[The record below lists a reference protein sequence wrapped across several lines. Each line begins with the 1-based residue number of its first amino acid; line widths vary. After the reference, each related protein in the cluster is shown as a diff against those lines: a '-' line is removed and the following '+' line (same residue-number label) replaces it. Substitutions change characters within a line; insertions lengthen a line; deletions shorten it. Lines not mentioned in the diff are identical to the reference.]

1 MKRDK
6 SNPVAK
12 YMRKYN
18 KATVQRDRKK
28 ASKRGYVKHKGQ
40 MEACGKKHEELS
52 DAAKVECPKCDGA
65 GCKHCDQKGWHV
77 SEEVETNS
85 AAKKAIYVTNPVTG
99 KREVKMEPTHRKKLD
114 KMHKDH
120 DAMHEGLA
128 LPGYPEQEKP
138 KVVEPFKKVKTPV
151 VESMDPRDHTDKPG
165 HLVVVTKPSG
175 KKMIKHYHPTAQ
187 GAKKYADRVN
197 KTNRVGHKATV
208 HKTDGRRIMEEI
220 TEFLRVKTNPN
231 FSASST
237 TTKSRKVNNKQK
249 TASQSITT
257 TSGNGYKI
265 KRNIKTGQTTKVRT
279 DVGGKKMNEGYD
291 KTSSAH
297 KIARRSATGTPGAR
311 AEFHKDGSATVHSGP
326 SGSRTSTDNVNSH
339 LRDIGAEHGH
349 STKEL
354 GKKHVTKHDGHTH
367 TVTSKNGGNGHEIH
381 IKSHSVKESVI
392 AEATSKKLRDKM
404 KELAG
409 GELPRSSVEL
419 RKLKTQA
426 QAELKKGREAKR
438 NAPKKVSYTSKGN
451 VHMGNKGSDERNIIM
466 QLRKAQDL
474 GGKMDIR
481 VSPKQGRT
489 TRLDKKMIDQLL
501 KNYDGLSKPQQ
512 KRAFVVQ
519 LTRALRKRAK

>member
-18 KATVQRDRKK
+18 KATVQTDRKK
-28 ASKRGYVKHKGQ
+28 AMKKGDRKHKGRY
-40 MEACGKKHEELS
+40 EELS

-85 AAKKAIYVTNPVTG
+85 AAKKAIYVTNPNTG

-128 LPGYPEQEKP
+128 LPGYPEQEKM
-138 KVVEPFKKVKTPV
+138 KVVDPFKKV
-151 VESMDPRDHTDKPG
+151 
-165 HLVVVTKPSG
+165 
-175 KKMIKHYHPTAQ
+175 
-187 GAKKYADRVN
+187 
-197 KTNRVGHKATV
+197 TV
-208 HKTDGRRIMEEI
+208 KEEGLL
-220 TEFLRVKTNPN
+220 EFLRVKTNPA
-231 FSASST
+231 FV
-237 TTKSRKVNNKQK
+237 SRKSTRDTNTGNNKQK
-249 TASQSITT
+249 NSSQSITT
-257 TSGNGYKI
+257 TSGNGYKVS
-265 KRNIKTGQTTKVRT
+265 RNIKTGQTTKSRT
-279 DVGGKKMNEGYD
+279 NVGGKNMKEG
-291 KTSSAH
+291 
-297 KIARRSATGTPGAR
+297 
-311 AEFHKDGSATVHSGP
+311 V
-326 SGSRTSTDNVNSH
+326 
-339 LRDIGAEHGH
+339 DITEAM
-349 STKEL
+349 
-354 GKKHVTKHDGHTH
+354 
-367 TVTSKNGGNGHEIH
+367 
-381 IKSHSVKESVI
+381 SVK
-392 AEATSKKLRDKM
+392 LRNKM

-409 GELPRSSVEL
+409 GELPRNSVEL
-419 RKLKTQA
+419 RKLKVKA
-426 QAELKKGREAKR
+426 QAELKTARADKR

-474 GGKMDIR
+474 GGKHDIR

-501 KNYDGLSKPQQ
+501 KNYDGLSKPKQ